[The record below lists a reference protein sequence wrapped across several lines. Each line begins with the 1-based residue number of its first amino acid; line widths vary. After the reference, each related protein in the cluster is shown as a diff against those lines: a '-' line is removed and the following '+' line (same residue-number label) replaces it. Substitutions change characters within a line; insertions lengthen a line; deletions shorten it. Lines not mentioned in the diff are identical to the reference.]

1 MNQNDGL
8 KLTTITD
15 RIGDEESARKLYES
29 IRWPDGPVCPHC
41 GEINNSGKLTA
52 RSGSKKPTKRR
63 SITGFTMTFPTM
75 ML

>member
-15 RIGDEESARKLYES
+15 RIGDEDSARKLYES

-41 GEINNSGKLTA
+41 GEINNAGQLQARPLERVVKLFRAAQLALAHPPQSG
-52 RSGSKKPTKRR
+52 
-63 SITGFTMTFPTM
+63 
-75 ML
+75 